1 MYKSDNPHPLFDELI
16 NHYRLRN
23 DAELAYR
30 LGVGRDA
37 ISRVRK
43 GASLTNNLRIAI
55 LREFKI
61 SMRRLDDLSPP

>member
-1 MYKSDNPHPLFDELI
+1 MYQPDRPHPLFDELI

-23 DAELAYR
+23 DAELAHR
-30 LGVGRDA
+30 MGVGRDA

-43 GASLTNNLRIAI
+43 GAALSNNLRIAI

-61 SMRRLDDLSPP
+61 SMRRLDELSPP